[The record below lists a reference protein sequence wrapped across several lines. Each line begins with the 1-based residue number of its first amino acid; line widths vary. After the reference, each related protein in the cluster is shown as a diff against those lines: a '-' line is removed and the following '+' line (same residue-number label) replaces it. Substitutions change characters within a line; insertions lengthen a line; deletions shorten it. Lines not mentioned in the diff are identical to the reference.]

1 MELIEIFILVW
12 KNADLRM
19 DFINGMNCFRD
30 MERNNITTINLGA
43 STSGTVQ
50 IPFANFDL
58 KWLAWFIGFTDAEGS
73 FTVYPKKRTLASG
86 EVSKYNVGLSFHI
99 SLHNKD
105 IDIVKDIRNKLNNV
119 GTLYEYSDRDEARIA
134 INDKKGLE
142 SIFPLLEIFPLIT
155 THQLLRYLL
164 LKEFLI
170 NDIKEFKTL
179 EEYTETKDK
188 LLLKIKEGAPLLNKV
203 TNDSI
208 LSRENIDS
216 WIVGFVNG
224 EGCFYLKKDKLNFI
238 IEHTDKF
245 ALDLIKQRFSFGPNV
260 LERSPRVRDENKPHI
275 KKTYM
280 LHISSKKDI
289 NNLIEFFD
297 SDNIIKLQGN
307 KLIQY
312 NDWKKNLI

>member
-19 DFINGMNCFRD
+19 DFINGMNCFMD
-30 MERNNITTINLGA
+30 MKRNNLNITTNNLEA
-43 STSGTVQ
+43 RTSGTVQ
-50 IPFANFDL
+50 ISFADFDS
-58 KWLAWFIGFTDAEGS
+58 KWLAWFVGFTDAEGS

-86 EVSKYNVGLSFHI
+86 EISKYNVGLSFHI

-142 SIFPLLEIFPLIT
+142 SIFPLLELFPLIT
-155 THQLLRYLL
+155 THQLSRYLIL
-164 LKEFLI
+164 NEFLT

-179 EEYTETKDK
+179 EEYTKTKDEIS
-188 LLLKIKEGAPLLNKV
+188 LKILENLNKV
-203 TNDSI
+203 TLDSI
-208 LSRENIDS
+208 LSRENIDN

-224 EGCFYLKKDKLNFI
+224 EGCFYLKKDKLNFCL
-238 IEHTDKF
+238 EHTDKF

-260 LERSPRVRDENKPHI
+260 LERSPRARDKNKPEI
-275 KKTYM
+275 KKTYL

-297 SDNIIKLQGN
+297 SDNTIKLQGN

-312 NDWKKNLI
+312 NDWKKNLM